1 MVLKKTGSILITIL
15 LLVFA
20 LIQIAEAGFGIAPPY
35 VRNDKLARGSHF
47 EQKILLVRGDPV
59 EDLKAEIIIDVPGAN
74 DWISIDKGNE
84 FVLLKGEQKTPM
96 VVSVDVPQDA
106 KFDNYEGAIRIRVSS
121 LKPPE
126 TGTVS
131 IALSG
136 QIDVRLNVT
145 KAEVFDFLVRLVAIP
160 DSPEGRLTKVLL
172 KVENTGNIKSAPSK
186 VHFDVFDSFHRDL
199 LWSGDDSR
207 LEKIKPFE
215 TKEIFAEFKT
225 KLAMGQYRGDIKI
238 FKGEEVAREEEV
250 FFTITEKEKGLTA
263 FVGREVAGLGVWLW
277 VIFGVV
283 ILGAGAGFWLW
294 KKRKLEKIKTLF
306 LKIFKKSTKEFQ
318 DAKDNQFKKTE

>member
-1 MVLKKTGSILITIL
+1 MKKAVFLLAIFGIFILSVDF
-15 LLVFA
+15 VF
-20 LIQIAEAGFGIAPPY
+20 AGFGIAPPY
-35 VRNDKLARGSHF
+35 VRNDKLARGSHY
-47 EQKILLVRGDPV
+47 EQKILLVRGEAV
-59 EDLKAEIIIDVPGAN
+59 EDLKTEIMIDVPGAD
-74 DWISIDKGNE
+74 DWISIDKGKE
-84 FVLLKGEQKTPM
+84 FILPKGENKAPM
-96 VVSVDVPQDA
+96 VVSVDVPQNA

-131 IALSG
+131 IALGG

-145 KAEVFDFLVRLVAIP
+145 KAEILDFLVRQVSIP

-186 VHFDVFDSFHRDL
+186 VHLDVYDSFHRDL

-238 FKGEEVAREEEV
+238 FKGEEVAREEKV
-250 FFTITEKEKGLTA
+250 FFTVTEKEKGLAA
-263 FVGREVAGLGVWLW
+263 FVGREVAGLTVWLW
-277 VIFGVV
+277 IIFGAV
-283 ILGAGAGFWLW
+283 ILGAGAGYWIW
-294 KKRKLEKIKTLF
+294 RKKKKKLMETGGNS
-306 LKIFKKSTKEFQ
+306 LKLVETDKP
-318 DAKDNQFKKTE
+318 TETDRN